1 MNIFFFFT
9 DAKIKLL
16 KGGMIMKKND
26 NIGTLH
32 STGETK
38 KGGEDDLQVKKMF
51 KDEGKNKSQK
61 KE

>member
-1 MNIFFFFT
+1 
-9 DAKIKLL
+9 
-16 KGGMIMKKND
+16 MKKND